1 MPKYKAPTKE
11 EILREQR
18 RQRKIESYHM
28 RERAIRREV
37 LIMLHRKAKKQDITF
52 VNIRDYTNEI
62 LDKLSDCDYIE
73 EDAEIQPT
81 IDAIREIFIKF
92 YENQDRQISFEEN
105 LSNTYNGL
113 LGISYERLSKE
124 NFQ

>member
-1 MPKYKAPTKE
+1 
-11 EILREQR
+11 
-18 RQRKIESYHM
+18 
-28 RERAIRREV
+28 
-37 LIMLHRKAKKQDITF
+37 MLHRKAKKQDITF